1 MLRGLFPAHADWLIN
16 DVIIQRGRLLGSGAY
31 GEVRQATWKGCPV
44 AAKRLHDIFFQPAV
58 VPEEVCRRMVAEFA
72 AECSLQ
78 AQLRHPNIVPLYGVY
93 LPPGG
98 EDGAQ
103 AAPVMI
109 TELMAETLRSRI
121 NRVPRLTTRDVVDLS
136 LDIASGLR
144 FLHEREAPIGH
155 RDLSANNVMISSGG
169 ACKIGDVGLAK
180 VFTPARRLAT
190 TMKPGAELYMPGEVL
205 TAHARYNEKIDVFS
219 LGVLMMEM
227 ALGHEPRP
235 QPDFTTEEVVNGE
248 RMLRIIPESRRR
260 RAELDELG
268 EQHPLRPLIER
279 LLLPQADRPAIGE
292 VFGALEELRNHPAYV
307 NSPSTLGSAE
317 VVSARLASDLQNVQ
331 EIVTELSRR
340 QLASDERL
348 QQFEQQHNEQ
358 LQVLHQEVQQR
369 FVEVTASQKRFQQD
383 VERNTAT
390 LQRTAE
396 STRDDLQQRVSQLQ
410 SELQQQSQR
419 AAQSQDHVQ
428 RSLVAQQQ
436 AIDNLQHDMQRSHNN
451 LEQRMNAIAHQL
463 LDAVAAVSDSLKKAS
478 QQPPERPQQVN
489 CTMQS

>member
-1 MLRGLFPAHADWLIN
+1 M
-16 DVIIQRGRLLGSGAY
+16 SG
-31 GEVRQATWKGCPV
+31 GGQK
-44 AAKRLHDIFFQPAV
+44 LHNIFFRPAV
-58 VPEEVCRRMVAEFA
+58 VPEEVCRRMVADFA

-93 LPPGG
+93 LPPAG

-121 NRVPRLTTRDVVDLS
+121 NRAPRLTTRDVVDFS

-144 FLHEREAPIGH
+144 FLHERDEPIGH

-219 LGVLMMEM
+219 LGVVMMEM

-235 QPDFTTEEVVNGE
+235 HPDFTTEEVVNGE

-279 LLLPQADRPAIGE
+279 LFLPQTDRPAIGE
-292 VFGALEELRNHPAYV
+292 VFRALEELRNHPAYV
-307 NSPSTLGSAE
+307 TSPSTLGSAE

-331 EIVTELSRR
+331 EAVSELSQR
-340 QLASDERL
+340 QIASDERL
-348 QQFEQQHNEQ
+348 QRFHEQHDEQQQ
-358 LQVLHQEVQQR
+358 AMHQEVQQCFIEASTSQEQR
-369 FVEVTASQKRFQQD
+369 TA
-383 VERNTAT
+383 AT
-390 LQRTAE
+390 LQRMAE
-396 STRDDLQQRVSQLQ
+396 SHD
-410 SELQQQSQR
+410 ELQGELRQHALQT
-419 AAQSQDHVQ
+419 QDHVQ
-428 RSLVAQQQ
+428 RALGAQQQ
-436 AIDNLQHDMQRSHNN
+436 AIDRRIDNLQIDMQRSHDI
-451 LEQRMNAIAHQL
+451 LEQRMNAITHQL
-463 LDAVAAVSDSLKKAS
+463 LDAVAEVGDSLKKARPS
-478 QQPPERPQQVN
+478 LHEPAQQAKSKLYYTVLAEHWKGSLRSAEPFDCIVS
-489 CTMQS
+489 C